1 MLLAVGRVGTHRLA
15 WVAARAP
22 NPRIGNLRK
31 ADIVRGDEVA
41 PHGRGVPKPNTPRQ
55 PVEGGSSPRLE
66 EKDGL
71 LIGQE
76 YLVPLQPGGLR
87 VERRSAFEQFA
98 DSLTR
103 PRLQRHDYDDSAWL
117 PAFSHETLP
126 AAQRRVRRV
135 DAFAFEYSHT

>member
-1 MLLAVGRVGTHRLA
+1 MT
-15 WVAARAP
+15 
-22 NPRIGNLRK
+22 
-31 ADIVRGDEVA
+31 
-41 PHGRGVPKPNTPRQ
+41 
-55 PVEGGSSPRLE
+55 PRLE

-87 VERRSAFEQFA
+87 VERRPAFEQFA

-117 PAFSHETLP
+117 SAFSHETLP